1 LGKKVIILIGAILL
15 LDQMIKIW
23 VKTSMVPNGT
33 IDVIE
38 GFFQLYYVENKGMA
52 FGATLGAGAWPKYA
66 LSLFRLAAIIGIG
79 WYIRKLILENTSPK
93 GLIIAVGLVFAGA
106 TGNLIDGVCYDLI
119 WEVESIPWNYAVDS
133 AGEVIYD
140 PHNGGFE
147 LRPNGF
153 LLGSVV
159 HMFQFTSEWPTW
171 MPVINLTLPEWLGG
185 INLLDIRPGKEIFG
199 AIWNLADLSISI
211 GVGLIIFRYRK
222 FFRKPITKKNS
233 KDAEPPV
240 SQQEEKPIPAT
251 TAE

>member
-1 LGKKVIILIGAILL
+1 LGKKIIILIGAILL
-15 LDQMIKIW
+15 LDQIIKIW
-23 VKTSMVPNGT
+23 VKTSMEPNGT
-33 IDVIE
+33 IGVID

-106 TGNLIDGVCYDLI
+106 TGNLIDGACYDLI
-119 WEVESIPWNYAVDS
+119 WEVDSIPWNYAVDS
-133 AGEVIYD
+133 PGELIYD
-140 PHNGGFE
+140 PNNGGFE

-159 HMFQFTSEWPTW
+159 DMFQFTTEWPTW
-171 MPVINLTLPEWLGG
+171 MPIINLTLPEWLGG
-185 INLLDIRPGKEIFG
+185 ANILDIRPGKEIFG

-233 KDAEPPV
+233 DSTEPPAPP
-240 SQQEEKPIPAT
+240 QEEEPVPAT
-251 TAE
+251 TVE